1 MTSRLRLLAAA
12 AAASCALLLATARC
26 SSGGGDDGGSCAPLA
41 APCGAGA
48 ACCSISTRGDP
59 LTCDADA
66 GACAVQCLSSQHDCT
81 DAQDKCCPGY
91 SCVLDSQGYG
101 KCK

>member
-1 MTSRLRLLAAA
+1 MTSRLRLLGAA

-26 SSGGGDDGGSCAPLA
+26 ASGGGDDGGSCAPLDEA
-41 APCGAGA
+41 CGATA
-48 ACCSISTRGDP
+48 ACCSISSRGDP

-66 GACAVQCLSSQHDCT
+66 GLCVVQCLSSQHDCT
-81 DAQDKCCPGY
+81 NARDLCCPGY
-91 SCVLDSQGYG
+91 TCQVDASGSG